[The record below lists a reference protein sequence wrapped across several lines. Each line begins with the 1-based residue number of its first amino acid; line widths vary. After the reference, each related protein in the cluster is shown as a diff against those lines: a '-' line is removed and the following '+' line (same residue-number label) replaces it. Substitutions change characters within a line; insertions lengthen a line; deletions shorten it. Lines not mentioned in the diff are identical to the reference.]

1 MADGTTHVALE
12 FRQPAPAYGLNP
24 YSYVAPHLRPAVQ
37 PQQYPGFLPLLA
49 PVQQG
54 RPQLQGAA
62 YLQGAVQPYPGMY
75 SDNGGQGFLPHAPYA
90 GSSLQAYWQLQTG
103 GTRQQICLAALPFPQ
118 QGDDVEMARW
128 NVQNCWPTMPADCV
142 PGLFFSFSQTEEIFT
157 IRAPR
162 DGEEWMRL
170 NPRQDQQ
177 RWAALN
183 AQLAVLSS
191 SRVYQDRTNLEQL
204 ESLVQPTQFLEHL
217 RKTMP
222 MSEAQLDMVS
232 TMLETMTRRLNALE
246 VLFKGGQKA
255 VDEFMSSTMT
265 GIEKLKSSAILKA
278 KRSSDNSIGP
288 PRK

>member
-1 MADGTTHVALE
+1 
-12 FRQPAPAYGLNP
+12 
-24 YSYVAPHLRPAVQ
+24 
-37 PQQYPGFLPLLA
+37 
-49 PVQQG
+49 
-54 RPQLQGAA
+54 
-62 YLQGAVQPYPGMY
+62 
-75 SDNGGQGFLPHAPYA
+75 
-90 GSSLQAYWQLQTG
+90 
-103 GTRQQICLAALPFPQ
+103 
-118 QGDDVEMARW
+118 
-128 NVQNCWPTMPADCV
+128 MPADCV
-142 PGLFFSFSQTEEIFT
+142 PGLFSFLQTGEILT
-157 IRAPR
+157 VRAPR

-232 TMLETMTRRLNALE
+232 TMLETMTRRLNSLE

-265 GIEKLKSSAILKA
+265 GIEKLKSTAISKA
-278 KRSSDNSIGP
+278 KRSSDNSNGP
-288 PRK
+288 PRKRGRRGGGGGGGGALTSGGGPQTGSGNQGGGQNFGGGNFNGSPRPPGIQCGKCKRFGHKTENCQG